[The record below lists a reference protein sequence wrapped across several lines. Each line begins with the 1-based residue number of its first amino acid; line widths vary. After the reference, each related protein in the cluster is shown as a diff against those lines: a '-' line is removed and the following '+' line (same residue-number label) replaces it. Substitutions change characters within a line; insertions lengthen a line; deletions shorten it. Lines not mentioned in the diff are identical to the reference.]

1 MTYWDDYGILS
12 AVAKDLWYWL
22 PWNIEVLIDR
32 LLQYLEKIGSD
43 AHACFIVPNQGMV
56 QMPSFWFD
64 LRVIE
69 IKRGYPEF
77 QFRTCSSPLAP
88 ESKSCLALQFGGF

>member
-32 LLQYLEKIGSD
+32 LLQYLEKIGS
-43 AHACFIVPNQGMV
+43 G
-56 QMPSFWFD
+56 
-64 LRVIE
+64 
-69 IKRGYPEF
+69 
-77 QFRTCSSPLAP
+77 
-88 ESKSCLALQFGGF
+88 KSLCV